1 MTQRFRIDKVN
12 RQWQRVE
19 MQAQTGRQASEPAQ
33 SKPIGNSQQTSQE
46 QAETEI
52 QSENTSV
59 SFQK

>member
-1 MTQRFRIDKVN
+1 
-12 RQWQRVE
+12 